1 MPTLLFQVFE
11 RDDFNN
17 AKDGSLLSGYI
28 KMEDSQAKQ
37 CGVVQLGQEVE
48 DLSTRYLES
57 TTEFRKFIRCKIGLS
72 NTEDLARLRKAALLQ
87 EFFTVRIFY

>member
-1 MPTLLFQVFE
+1 MFMPTLLFQVFE

-57 TTEFRKFIRCKIGLS
+57 TTEFRSLFV
-72 NTEDLARLRKAALLQ
+72 ARLVFQIQKILLACGKPLS
-87 EFFTVRIFY
+87 FKNSLL